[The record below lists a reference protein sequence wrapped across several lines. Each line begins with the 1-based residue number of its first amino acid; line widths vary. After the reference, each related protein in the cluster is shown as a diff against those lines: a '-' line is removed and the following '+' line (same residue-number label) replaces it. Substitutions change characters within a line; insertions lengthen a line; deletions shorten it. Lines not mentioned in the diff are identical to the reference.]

1 MATIYVVTRVNIVT
15 LVTPSLEKAQDYC
28 RENGGHYDQ
37 ACGHRF
43 RSERG
48 LVDRAIH
55 SYLSGRSN
63 RWNKS
68 DYVITEIEVTG

>member
-1 MATIYVVTRVNIVT
+1 MATIYVVTRGHSVT

-28 RENGGHYDQ
+28 RENGGYYDQ

-43 RSERG
+43 QPEFDG
-48 LVDRAIH
+48 GKRAFH